1 MSCLIH
7 FLFYCTVPYPSTV
20 LSHPSTSHQP
30 WLWFTSNSH
39 NVLSHPFPILLYSS
53 LSPFPPPPP
62 PSPPLSCPIHLLPI
76 NPGYGSLPIPIMSC
90 LMHFLFYCTVY
101 YPPPPL
107 SCPIHLLPINPVNG
121 SLLIPIMSCLIHFL
135 FYCKV
140 HYPPFPPPPPPL
152 SCPIHLLPINP
163 GYGSLPIPIMSC
175 LIHFLFYCT
184 VHYPP
189 SPLPPI
195 VLSHPS
201 TSHQPWLWF
210 TSDSHN
216 VLSQSFRI
224 LLYSS
229 LSPPPIVLSHPFTSH
244 QPWLWFTS
252 QLLRL
257 FCPIHVSPEFSA

>member
-7 FLFYCTVPYPSTV
+7 FLFYCTVHYP
-20 LSHPSTSHQP
+20 L
-30 WLWFTSNSH
+30 
-39 NVLSHPFPILLYSS
+39 
-53 LSPFPPPPP
+53 P
-62 PSPPLSCPIHLLPI
+62 PSPLPPPLSCPIHLLPI

-90 LMHFLFYCTVY
+90 LIHFLFYCTVY

-121 SLLIPIMSCLIHFL
+121 SLL
-135 FYCKV
+135 
-140 HYPPFPPPPPPL
+140 
-152 SCPIHLLPINP
+152 
-163 GYGSLPIPIMSC
+163 IPIMSC

-216 VLSQSFRI
+216 VLSQPFRI

-229 LSPPPIVLSHPFTSH
+229 LSPPPPPLS
-244 QPWLWFTS
+244 
-252 QLLRL
+252 
-257 FCPIHVSPEFSA
+257 CPIHSLPTNPGYGSLPTATPFLSHSCVSRVFSIKCATSALGMNHLVPSKN